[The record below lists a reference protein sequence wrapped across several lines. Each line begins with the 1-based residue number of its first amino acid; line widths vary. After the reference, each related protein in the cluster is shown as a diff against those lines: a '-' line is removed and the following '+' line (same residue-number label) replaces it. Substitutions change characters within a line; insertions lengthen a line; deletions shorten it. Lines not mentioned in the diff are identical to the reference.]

1 MNTRHLLI
9 IALDSVAPDDL
20 PDADVLVVAP
30 ALNSWLRRWMSDED
44 AARRRAEERVAA
56 FVDDLKRRGI
66 HANRRIGDADPEQAI
81 ADALAT
87 FPADEIVIAGAPE
100 RSARLADEL
109 AMRAS
114 RRFGVPISRAA
125 ESLPLAA

>member
-9 IALDSVAPDDL
+9 IALDSVAPDDV

-30 ALNSWLRRWMSDED
+30 ALNSWLRRWTSDED
-44 AARRRAEERVAA
+44 DARRRAEERVAA
-56 FVDDLKRRGI
+56 VVDDLERRGI
-66 HANRRIGDADPEQAI
+66 HADSRIGDADPVQAI

-100 RSARLADEL
+100 RSTRLTDEL
-109 AMRAS
+109 PSRAS
-114 RRFGVPISRAA
+114 RRFALPTSRAG
-125 ESLPLAA
+125 EPLPLAA